1 MDFKFL
7 IDKKESHN
15 EHILK
20 DFKEYKVPTETT
32 GLLLGDYAIQ
42 TSTTVLPVVI
52 KRMKNYQEF
61 KDNFMDRKVDVNKN
75 NSFLKDIK
83 RANQSNKEVILLVED
98 TFFMDRVFDDKQI
111 RNKVIEL
118 ETTYQNLR
126 IIPISGNLTGKYL
139 YLIAYYKVK
148 NLFKN

>member
-1 MDFKFL
+1 MNFKIL
-7 IDKKESHN
+7 IDKRESHN

-20 DFKEYKVPTETT
+20 DFKEYEVPTEIT

-42 TSTTVLPVVI
+42 TSTIVLPVVI

-83 RANQSNKEVILLVED
+83 RANQTDKEVILLVED
-98 TFFMDRVFDDKQI
+98 TFFMDRLFDDKKT

-118 ETTYQNLR
+118 ETIYQNLR

-139 YLIAYYKVK
+139 YLMAHYKVK